1 MAKQPN
7 ILMIVTDQEY
17 AHQSLPAGFVLS
29 NRDRIRSRGVTFVN
43 HHATTTVCT
52 PFPLGDLHRQAY
64 TAHSHVRQHQLRL
77 DRRHEGRS

>member
-1 MAKQPN
+1 MVTKQPN

-29 NRDRIRSRGVTFVN
+29 NRDRIHSRGVTFDN

-52 PFPLGDLHRQAY
+52 PSRSVMLHRQAY
-64 TAHSHVRQHQLRL
+64 TAHSHV
-77 DRRHEGRS
+77 